1 MRSLACLALLL
12 SRANRDNKAI
22 LADKD
27 LAHKS
32 RIRALKILIGAA
44 ITVLAQWGSMAA
56 TITVH
61 EPDGEGRVFVDV
73 VGKIE
78 QGDFET
84 FKKKTDQIYPIRAP
98 KNQVIVMLMSH
109 GGLVGP
115 AMQIGELVLKRG
127 MTTFV
132 PGDRTCASAC
142 TLIWVAG
149 WPRTVGDA
157 PQIGFHAA
165 YNEDTGRET
174 GAGNAVIG
182 AYLRDFGFSYNAIY
196 FMTHKGP
203 TSLEWLTPDIAKEK
217 GVTWSKLQPP
227 RAIPVPQQPELHA
240 GLQPPPEVITA
251 WSKLM
256 PRPVTAPPEGGDETI
271 VVKRALPSRTV
282 TRPERSNEAV
292 VVKQTWPKNVT
303 PTRDDYMRWL
313 RRIVTTRERTPTVTT
328 LERTPMG
335 TLDLR
340 FPADWV
346 VTPKQLGP
354 VVWNWAPVDAETKK
368 SVPNILI
375 RVD

>member
-1 MRSLACLALLL
+1 
-12 SRANRDNKAI
+12 
-22 LADKD
+22 
-27 LAHKS
+27 
-32 RIRALKILIGAA
+32 
-44 ITVLAQWGSMAA
+44 
-56 TITVH
+56 
-61 EPDGEGRVFVDV
+61 
-73 VGKIE
+73 
-78 QGDFET
+78 
-84 FKKKTDQIYPIRAP
+84 
-98 KNQVIVMLMSH
+98 
-109 GGLVGP
+109 
-115 AMQIGELVLKRG
+115 
-127 MTTFV
+127 
-132 PGDRTCASAC
+132 
-142 TLIWVAG
+142 
-149 WPRTVGDA
+149 
-157 PQIGFHAA
+157 
-165 YNEDTGRET
+165 
-174 GAGNAVIG
+174 
-182 AYLRDFGFSYNAIY
+182 
-196 FMTHKGP
+196 
-203 TSLEWLTPDIAKEK
+203 
-217 GVTWSKLQPP
+217 
-227 RAIPVPQQPELHA
+227 
-240 GLQPPPEVITA
+240 
-251 WSKLM
+251 M